1 MSERFELND
10 ELLCAYMDGELDP
23 EMRARVEQAL
33 VDDAGARVRL
43 ERMRVADE
51 RLKAEIP
58 LQAVQPNDPLS
69 ARILAP
75 TPSLP
80 CERGAAREGAARWGI
95 AITALAAGISGIVVG
110 FVLSRSQEPKVV
122 PIVASVTPASTSL
135 SGASSN
141 PLLLAT
147 LESGESGK
155 AAVEGDRSVQI
166 ILTFESDDGRYCRAF
181 GARDASASA
190 EGVACRTAGQWQ
202 VVAWDGTA
210 DPGEGFRAAG
220 SSELLDDAMDRLGG
234 SPALEVAD
242 ERALIEKHWEGAA
255 KR

>member
-23 EMRARVEQAL
+23 EMRVRVEQAL

-58 LQAVQPNDPLS
+58 LQAVQSNDPLS
-69 ARILAP
+69 ARILGRRP
-75 TPSLP
+75 VPPVSRP
-80 CERGAAREGAARWGI
+80 ARWPV
-95 AITALAAGISGIVVG
+95 AISALAAGISGIVVG

-122 PIVASVTPASTSL
+122 PVVAAVTSTSTSL
-135 SGASSN
+135 SGASSKQ
-141 PLLLAT
+141 LLLAT

-155 AAVEGDRSVQI
+155 AAVEGERAVQI
-166 ILTFESDDGRYCRAF
+166 ILTFEADDGRYCRTF
-181 GARDASASA
+181 GARDAHASA
-190 EGVACRTAGQWQ
+190 EGVACRTNGQWQ
-202 VVAWDGTA
+202 VIAWDGTA

-220 SSELLDDAMDRLGG
+220 ASEMLDDVMDRLGG

-242 ERALIEKHWEGAA
+242 ERALIEKHWG
-255 KR
+255 K

>member
-23 EMRARVEQAL
+23 ETRARVEQAL

-51 RLKAEIP
+51 RLKVEIQLP
-58 LQAVQPNDPLS
+58 ALQPNDPLS
-69 ARILAP
+69 ERILGGRPVPRVSRPA
-75 TPSLP
+75 L
-80 CERGAAREGAARWGI
+80 RWGV
-95 AITALAAGISGIVVG
+95 AVSALAAGISGVVVG
-110 FVLSRSQEPKVV
+110 FVLSQSQEQEPTVV
-122 PIVASVTPASTSL
+122 PVVATVASTSTSL

-147 LESGESGK
+147 LETGESGK
-155 AAVEGDRSVQI
+155 AAVEGDRAVQI

-190 EGVACRTAGQWQ
+190 EGVACRNGEQWQ

-210 DPGEGFRAAG
+210 DPGQGFRAAG
-220 SSELLDDAMDRLGG
+220 SSELLDDVMDRLGG
-234 SPALEVAD
+234 SPALEVAE
-242 ERALIEKHWEGAA
+242 ERTLIEQHWKAA
-255 KR
+255 PQR

>member
-1 MSERFELND
+1 VSERFELND

-23 EMRARVEQAL
+23 QMRVRVEQAL
-33 VDDAGARVRL
+33 IDDAGARVRL
-43 ERMRVADE
+43 ERMRAADE

-69 ARILAP
+69 ARILDDKPVA
-75 TPSLP
+75 PSLALP
-80 CERGAAREGAARWGI
+80 RKRGRVGVGVF
-95 AITALAAGISGIVVG
+95 TALAAGISGIVVG

-122 PIVASVTPASTSL
+122 QVVAAVTSASTSL

-141 PLLLAT
+141 QLLLAT
-147 LESGESGK
+147 LENGESGK

-166 ILTFESDDGRYCRAF
+166 ILTFEADDGRYCRTF

-190 EGVACRTAGQWQ
+190 EGVACRTNGQWQ
-202 VVAWDGTA
+202 VIAWDGAA

-220 SSELLDDAMDRLGG
+220 SSELLDDVMDRLGG

-242 ERALIEKHWEGAA
+242 ERALIEQHWEEQ
-255 KR
+255 K

>member
-10 ELLCAYMDGELDP
+10 ELMCAYMDGELDP
-23 EMRARVEQAL
+23 EMRVRIEQAL

-58 LQAVQPNDPLS
+58 LQTAQPNDPLS
-69 ARILAP
+69 ARILGGKPVRPVSRP
-75 TPSLP
+75 T
-80 CERGAAREGAARWGI
+80 RWGV
-95 AITALAAGISGIVVG
+95 AVTALAAGISGIVVG

-122 PIVASVTPASTSL
+122 PVVAAVTSTSTSL

-141 PLLLAT
+141 QLLLAT
-147 LESGESGK
+147 LENGESGK

-166 ILTFESDDGRYCRAF
+166 ILTFEADDGRYCRTF

-202 VVAWDGTA
+202 VIAWDGTA

-220 SSELLDDAMDRLGG
+220 SSELLDDVMDRLGG
-234 SPALEVAD
+234 SSALEVAD
-242 ERALIEKHWEGAA
+242 ERSLIEQHWEE
-255 KR
+255 K

>member
-23 EMRARVEQAL
+23 ETRARVEQAL

-51 RLKAEIP
+51 RLKVEIP
-58 LQAVQPNDPLS
+58 LPALQPNDPLS
-69 ARILAP
+69 ERILGGEP
-75 TPSLP
+75 TPRVSRPAL
-80 CERGAAREGAARWGI
+80 RWGI
-95 AITALAAGISGIVVG
+95 AVSALAAGISGVVVG
-110 FVLSRSQEPKVV
+110 FVLARSQEPTTVV
-122 PIVASVTPASTSL
+122 PVVATVAPTSASTSL
-135 SGASSN
+135 SGASSSQ
-141 PLLLAT
+141 LLLAT
-147 LESGESGK
+147 LDNGESGK

-181 GARDASASA
+181 GARDASTGG
-190 EGVACRTAGQWQ
+190 EGVACRSGGQWQ

-220 SSELLDDAMDRLGG
+220 SSELLDDVMDRLGG
-234 SPALEVAD
+234 SPALEGAE
-242 ERALIEKHWEGAA
+242 ERALIEQHWNATPQ
-255 KR
+255 R